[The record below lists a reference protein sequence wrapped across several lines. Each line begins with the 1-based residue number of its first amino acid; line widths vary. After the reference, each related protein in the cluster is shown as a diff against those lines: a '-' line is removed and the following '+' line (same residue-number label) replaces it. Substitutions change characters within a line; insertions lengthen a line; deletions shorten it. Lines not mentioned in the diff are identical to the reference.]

1 MTNKN
6 TNQHITK
13 NAVLNAIKKAK
24 NNIRFWQ
31 NLKGAIPTLQKLQ
44 NRLQHSQHTKAK
56 SSQKMSFLEIVICEY
71 KAIFSNK
78 LVVMVVLIGSLVYGL
93 LYPMPYLNDIVT
105 KQRLVIIDEDKSDLS
120 RRLIFLASSTPQIA
134 LLDEVDSLQSAQ
146 NLVERFEADGVL
158 LIPQGFESN
167 AKKGVGSVVSYMGN
181 ASYFLIY
188 GAIIEGVHNA
198 INALSEE
205 VRKQREPSLRSSEII
220 TLESI
225 PLYNTNLGYS
235 NYALAA
241 VLVFILHQTSIA
253 GSGIISAYQNRI
265 RKEKWEKV
273 KAKKPKQDYSPVSTA
288 NIASRAI
295 SSKESILLESRI
307 KSSEYFEIVPVWELI
322 CARILAFFGIYA
334 VLFLLYFGVL
344 FPTLGINIHASVGDF
359 WCFSVAFIACCVA
372 CGVALGSFFSDESI
386 PTQVIFVSSM
396 PLVFILGFIW
406 PSELLPAFLREL
418 SYLIPAFHGVR
429 GLISLNQM
437 GAEFTSIM
445 GHFYAFFA
453 IGGFCFFVAFMVL
466 SYRRRE
472 HI

>member
-1 MTNKN
+1 MTNN
-6 TNQHITK
+6 NLVK

-24 NNIRFWQ
+24 TKARFWQ
-31 NLKGAIPTLQKLQ
+31 NLKGIIVATLQILQ
-44 NRLQHSQHTKAK
+44 NKKIQRTTQMQ
-56 SSQKMSFLEIVICEY
+56 SSPTMSFLEIIINEY

-93 LYPMPYLNDIVT
+93 LYPMPYLNDVVT
-105 KQRLVIIDEDKSDLS
+105 KQRLVIIDEDKSHLS

-134 LLDEVDSLQSAQ
+134 LLEEVDSLQVAQ

-158 LIPQGFESN
+158 LIPKGFEAN

-188 GAIIEGVHNA
+188 GAIVEGVHNA

-205 VRKQREPSLRSSEII
+205 VRKNREPSLRVYEII

-241 VLVFILHQTSIA
+241 VLVFILHQTCIA
-253 GSGIISAYQNRI
+253 GSGILSAYQNRI
-265 RKEKWEKV
+265 RKEKYQKN
-273 KAKKPKQDYSPVSTA
+273 AKTLNKDSRDSSGASEASVDFMLDSSTESNA
-288 NIASRAI
+288 LT
-295 SSKESILLESRI
+295 SSI
-307 KSSEYFEIVPVWELI
+307 KSSEYFEIVPIWKLI
-322 CARILAFFGIYA
+322 AGRILAFLGIYS

-344 FPTLGINIHASVGDF
+344 FPTLGINIHADASDF
-359 WCFSVAFIACCVA
+359 WCFSLPFIACCVA

-396 PLVFILGFIW
+396 PLVFIMGFIW
-406 PSELLPAFLREL
+406 PSELLPSFLREL
-418 SYLIPAFHGVR
+418 SYLIPAFHGLR

-437 GAEFTSIM
+437 GAEFASIM
-445 GHFYAFFA
+445 GHFYAFFT